1 LRKLNLKACGIIR
14 LCLAKDRKYFVMKE
28 TMAREM
34 WNKLEDKYMTKGIE
48 NKLFLKRK
56 FFGLGMLKVLLC

>member
-1 LRKLNLKACGIIR
+1 
-14 LCLAKDRKYFVMKE
+14 
-28 TMAREM
+28 MAREL